1 MVVIRPSDANE
12 MVEAYRFALSSKHR
26 PVALIC
32 SRQALP
38 IVDRARYAPAAG
50 LSRGAYVLADADG
63 GKLEVILIGTGSE
76 VGLCVTARELLTREG
91 LGCRVVSMPSWE
103 LFEDQDEAYRRSVL
117 PPTVSA
123 RVTVEEASPLGWDR
137 YAGSGGVVL
146 AMRSFGM
153 SGPMKVVA
161 EHFGFTPELV
171 ADAARNAI
179 ARNR

>member
-12 MVEAYRFALSSKHR
+12 MVEAYRFALNSKQR

-91 LGCRVVSMPSWE
+91 SRLSCRQHAVMGT
-103 LFEDQDEAYRRSVL
+103 L
-117 PPTVSA
+117 
-123 RVTVEEASPLGWDR
+123 
-137 YAGSGGVVL
+137 
-146 AMRSFGM
+146 
-153 SGPMKVVA
+153 
-161 EHFGFTPELV
+161 
-171 ADAARNAI
+171 
-179 ARNR
+179 